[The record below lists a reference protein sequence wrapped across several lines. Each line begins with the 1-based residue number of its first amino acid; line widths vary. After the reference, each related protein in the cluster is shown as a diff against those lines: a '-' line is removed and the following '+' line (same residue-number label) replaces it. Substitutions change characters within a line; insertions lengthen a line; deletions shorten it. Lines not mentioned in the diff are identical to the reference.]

1 MIKMLG
7 ATLLVCGAT
16 VIGFLAASELSVRV
30 RVLSGF
36 LMAFSLMRAE
46 IEERLSP
53 INEVL
58 EKISEVAPPPLDA
71 FFKVCA
77 EEKEKKKDVPLSVIW
92 SKNLLKAECLKLK
105 TNEREVLS
113 EAGSILGRFS
123 AAEQTKQIGML
134 IRRTESFLESAE
146 NDKKRL
152 GGVYTKL
159 GFICGMALV
168 IIFI

>member
-7 ATLLVCGAT
+7 AALLVCGAT
-16 VIGFLAASELSVRV
+16 VIGFLASSELSVRV

-36 LMAFSLMRAE
+36 IAAFSFMRAE

-58 EKISEVAPPPLDA
+58 EKLSENAPPPLDT

-77 EEKEKKKDVPLSVIW
+77 AEKEKKKDIPLSVIW
-92 SKNLLKAECLKLK
+92 SKNMRKAECLKLK
-105 TNEREVLS
+105 TNERQVLS

-123 AAEQTKQIGML
+123 AAEQTKQIDKL
-134 IRRTESFLESAE
+134 IRRTEAFLESAE
-146 NDKKRL
+146 SDKKRL

-159 GFICGMALV
+159 GFICGMAMV